1 MSVELG
7 ATGGRVG
14 LLLARLSGLTCAPG
28 VLAMRGPVVVSSAAM
43 SPVVAQPDSTAKTPV
58 SASVEELA
66 RSPRKLTKEP
76 FAKRQKKDK
85 VQREVSV
92 MKKSFPE
99 PLSGSLRYREARPLR
114 GLAEFAGV
122 TKISS

>member
-1 MSVELG
+1 
-7 ATGGRVG
+7 
-14 LLLARLSGLTCAPG
+14 
-28 VLAMRGPVVVSSAAM
+28 
-43 SPVVAQPDSTAKTPV
+43 VVAQPDSTAKTPV